1 MEYRNL
7 GKSGLKLSA
16 LSYGSWVTFGNQVNI
31 PLAKKMLSTCYDHG
45 VNFFDNAEG
54 YENGLSEKIMG
65 KALKELNFGRDTYC
79 VSSKVYWGGDKPTQK
94 GISRKHIVDACN
106 AALKRLQVD
115 YLDLY
120 FCHRPEQSTPIE
132 ETVWAMTTLIQ
143 QGKVLYWGTSEWS
156 AAEIMMAHVAA
167 RQYNLIPPTMEQP
180 QYNMLERNKVER
192 DYLRIFNDI
201 GLGTTTWSPLASG
214 LLTGKYNS
222 STKVENTRA
231 TLKGYESL
239 KSKFFSKE
247 AKENLKKVEKLVDI
261 ASKIGCSL
269 PQLAIAWCLKNK
281 NISSVILGASKLVQL
296 KENLKSI
303 DIYCKLDD
311 DVISD
316 IEDIL
321 KNKPRSPKY

>member
-7 GKSGLKLSA
+7 GKSGLKVSA
-16 LSYGSWVTFGNQVNI
+16 LSYGSWVTFGNQVDI
-31 PLAKKMLSTCYDHG
+31 PLAKKLLSTCYDYG
-45 VNFFDNAEG
+45 INFFDNAEG

-65 KALKELNFGRDTYC
+65 KALKQLNFGRDTYC
-79 VSSKVYWGGDKPTQK
+79 ISSKVYWGGDKPTQK

-132 ETVWAMTTLIQ
+132 ETVWAMTNLIE

-156 AAEIMMAHVAA
+156 AAEIMMAHVVA

-222 STKVENTRA
+222 STNIKNTRA
-231 TLKGYESL
+231 TLKGYENL
-239 KSKFFSKE
+239 NRIFFSKE
-247 AKENLKKVEKLVDI
+247 AKENLKKVEKLADV

-269 PQLAIAWCLKNK
+269 PQLAICWCLKNK
-281 NISSVILGASKLVQL
+281 NVSSVILGASKLVQL
-296 KENLKSI
+296 KENLKSV
-303 DIYCKLDD
+303 DIYSKINS
-311 DVISD
+311 DVSND
-316 IEDIL
+316 IENIL
-321 KNKPRSPKY
+321 KNKPRPPKY